1 VDFSNRLDMAAA
13 AKYLGR
19 STHWL
24 SVNRARLGIPS
35 YRIGRR
41 YFFLKEEL
49 DQWLL
54 KQRADDF
61 VQITPRNAR
70 KLEPVAL

>member
-1 VDFSNRLDMAAA
+1 MDFSNRMDMAKAA
-13 AKYLGR
+13 CYLGR

-24 SVNRARLGIPS
+24 SVNRVRLGIPA

-49 DQWLL
+49 DAWLL
-54 KQRADDF
+54 EQRVTDCP
-61 VQITPRNAR
+61 VTTVG
-70 KLEPVAL
+70 KGKYLTPVAL